1 MAGGTVLNKQPIF
14 TGTPLLITSQFDPEI
29 PTNLKAPGINNYT
42 VVYEDASVY
51 GSLIT
56 KVTVCSTGL
65 VGETVTTKVIYLG
78 IIDAVSGIASL
89 YQSKIMTGISGLTAN
104 DAVPYVTFE
113 FGGGLVMNANTGYQ
127 LVIAASTN
135 AGAEAESGDQISVTL
150 EGGTYDQPPE
160 DK

>member
-1 MAGGTVLNKQPIF
+1 MPVVLNKQPIF
-14 TGTPLLITSQFDPEI
+14 TGTPLLITSQFNPEI
-29 PTNLKAPGINNYT
+29 PGNLKAPGIDNYT
-42 VVYEDASVY
+42 VVYEDASLY

-65 VGETVTTKVIYLG
+65 IGTTVTTKVIYLG
-78 IIDAVSGIASL
+78 IVDFNSGIASL
-89 YQSKIMTGISGLTAN
+89 YQSKIMTGISGLSAT
-104 DAVPYVTFE
+104 DIVPYVTFE
-113 FGGGLVMNANTGYQ
+113 FGGGLLMNVANGYQ

-135 AGAEAESGDQISVTL
+135 NTATGAAGDQISVTL